1 MKLSLGASLL
11 LGLLAACSSTPSR
24 VVMPGAP
31 EPPVTTLTS
40 GEAPRCEVSCET
52 PRIALEPG
60 EAVDVHAAAVANVD
74 RVFAGMH
81 DDLLACYR
89 ARLAVDPT
97 AHAFLTIDMVLGPDG
112 NVRTVE
118 TTGGARLG
126 DKGLACIV
134 RRVKAATFDPI
145 PGGGTR
151 HVQVPLTLR
160 RLGDGESI

>member
-1 MKLSLGASLL
+1 
-11 LGLLAACSSTPSR
+11 
-24 VVMPGAP
+24 
-31 EPPVTTLTS
+31 
-40 GEAPRCEVSCET
+40 
-52 PRIALEPG
+52 
-60 EAVDVHAAAVANVD
+60 VDVHAAAVANVD

-151 HVQVPLTLR
+151 RVQVPLTLR